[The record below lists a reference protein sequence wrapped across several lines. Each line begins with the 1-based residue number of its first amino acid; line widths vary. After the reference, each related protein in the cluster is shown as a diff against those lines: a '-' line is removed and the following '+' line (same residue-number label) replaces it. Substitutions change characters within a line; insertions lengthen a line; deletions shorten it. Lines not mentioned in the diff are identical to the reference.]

1 MRFFV
6 YNNLGENHAKGM
18 KGFGEDVVH
27 LKEFFAPD
35 TDDPVWLARIGAEG
49 WYLVT
54 RDLHVRKRPGE
65 LEALKEHSVGA
76 FFLGGKNRTRC
87 ELIRQLVTNWP
98 RLKELASKTRAP
110 FAYRVPPSGTKIRQL
125 PLP

>member
-6 YNNLGENHAKGM
+6 DNNLGENLARGM

-49 WYLVT
+49 WFLIT
-54 RDLHVRKRPGE
+54 RDLRVRKRPGE
-65 LEALKEHSVGA
+65 LQAIKQHQVGA

-87 ELIRQLVTNWP
+87 ELIQQIVRNWP
-98 RLKELASKTRAP
+98 RLKDLAAGKNPP
-110 FAYRVPPSGTKIRQL
+110 FAYRIPPSGSKIDEL